1 MERRR
6 NTNLE
11 ESEDA
16 VAPSHTKQTRLV
28 TSSPKNLTDQ
38 SSKAIIGASS
48 VVVRVKILAV
58 EKGAQAAAGM
68 KP

>member
-1 MERRR
+1 MPLRPVIQ
-6 NTNLE
+6 N
-11 ESEDA
+11 
-16 VAPSHTKQTRLV
+16 RLALC

-48 VVVRVKILAV
+48 VVVRVKILVV